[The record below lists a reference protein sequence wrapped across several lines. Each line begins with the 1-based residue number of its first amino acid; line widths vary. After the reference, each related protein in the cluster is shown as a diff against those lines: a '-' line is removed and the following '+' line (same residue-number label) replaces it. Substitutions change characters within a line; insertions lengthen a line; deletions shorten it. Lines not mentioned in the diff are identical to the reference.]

1 MTTTA
6 LDALTVC
13 VSVPDLAGLS
23 ALEAHDLLKASGLT
37 GVYINKAGETSGHPP
52 LGRRVEA
59 QFPMPKFTVPISGNV
74 AVYTN

>member
-6 LDALTVC
+6 LDAPALC
-13 VSVPDLAGLS
+13 VSVPDLVGLS
-23 ALEAHDLLKASGLT
+23 ALEAHEMLTASGLT
-37 GVYINKAGETSGHPP
+37 GVYINKAGEPSGRAP

-59 QFPMPKFTVPISGNV
+59 QFPMPKFLTPISGDV